1 MTSSQPVAFGLVA
14 KWRLPDKHRK
24 ECKHHSSHK
33 AKAKQS
39 KQTNKRRSSSFWL
52 RSFIQLLASLTSSLL
67 SPLTS
72 PLLSSQPFLS
82 SPPPTSFLFLS
93 FPFFSFPFSPPPFL
107 KTIEQ
112 GMNAMEEEG
121 NRRPSRRERRET
133 RKQEKELKK
142 MQQAAMERRE
152 SFLTAPDDGWLHDKF
167 AMQYGEGVFFSFP
180 VTYVGRHAI
189 ARSLRSVEFPAR
201 NKVPT
206 PTIYLSVCLCVRV
219 SVRVCM
225 SVCVSVSVPVRVSLG
240 VSTWLFKHTHTPPN
254 NDRTHAD
261 CERSNRPRARRST
274 NPPSHRSRRA

>member
-1 MTSSQPVAFGLVA
+1 
-14 KWRLPDKHRK
+14 
-24 ECKHHSSHK
+24 
-33 AKAKQS
+33 
-39 KQTNKRRSSSFWL
+39 
-52 RSFIQLLASLTSSLL
+52 
-67 SPLTS
+67 
-72 PLLSSQPFLS
+72 
-82 SPPPTSFLFLS
+82 
-93 FPFFSFPFSPPPFL
+93 
-107 KTIEQ
+107 
-112 GMNAMEEEG
+112 MEEEG

-219 SVRVCM
+219 SVRYVCLC
-225 SVCVSVSVPVRVSLG
+225 VCVCTCACFPWRFYLA
-240 VSTWLFKHTHTPPN
+240 LQAYTHTPKQ
-254 NDRTHAD
+254 
-261 CERSNRPRARRST
+261 
-274 NPPSHRSRRA
+274 